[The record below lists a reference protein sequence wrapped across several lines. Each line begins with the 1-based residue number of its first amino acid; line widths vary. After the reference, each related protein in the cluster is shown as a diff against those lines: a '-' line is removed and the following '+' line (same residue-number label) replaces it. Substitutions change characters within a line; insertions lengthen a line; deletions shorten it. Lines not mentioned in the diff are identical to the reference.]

1 MRTAALIV
9 AATLIGAQ
17 DARRDQVKAIENA
30 VGTVTTI
37 CGTVKAY
44 KCVMQDKTT
53 RLELDAE
60 PPIDVVVASADRK
73 VFGIPPEVQY
83 LHRRICAT
91 GRLTKDPDRAGYQL
105 QLTGP
110 ADARVETTPP
120 EGALLTH
127 DPDAY
132 SPCDPGVSL
141 PRVLKE
147 AKPQYTSD
155 AMRAKVQGGVLVG
168 AVVGVDGITRNVI
181 VVRSLDR
188 LNGLDD
194 EALTAV
200 RQWRFAPGTVG
211 GRPVPMRITI
221 EMTFTLR

>member
-9 AATLIGAQ
+9 AAFFIAAQ

-44 KCVMQDKTT
+44 TCVMQDKTT
-53 RLELDAE
+53 RLEFDAE

-73 VFGIPPEVQY
+73 LFGIPPEVQY

-110 ADARVETTPP
+110 ADARIDAIPP
-120 EGALLTH
+120 AGELMTH
-127 DPDAY
+127 DPDVY
-132 SPCDPGVSL
+132 STCDPGVLL
-141 PRVLKE
+141 PRVLKDV
-147 AKPQYTSD
+147 KPQYTSD
-155 AMRAKVQGGVLVG
+155 AMHNRPQGGVL
-168 AVVGVDGITRNVI
+168 
-181 VVRSLDR
+181 L
-188 LNGLDD
+188 
-194 EALTAV
+194 
-200 RQWRFAPGTVG
+200 
-211 GRPVPMRITI
+211 
-221 EMTFTLR
+221 